1 MSKKI
6 PRQNLKAKQAS
17 KKKPALNNQFPITFT
32 VDFYSGS
39 GGIYF
44 HGENIP
50 DNKYISSAMNDKT
63 FSVQQ
68 SVGHQIVTV
77 AGSAPSDGK
86 LTVQVSQGTK
96 VLSPANDNVFDKM
109 TFSGFIVYGI

>member
-6 PRQNLKAKQAS
+6 YNKKAKPKIKSQNSEAE
-17 KKKPALNNQFPITFT
+17 ATRVPITFT
-32 VDFYSGS
+32 VNFYSGA

-44 HGENIP
+44 HGENIK
-50 DNKYISSAMNDKT
+50 DNKYISSAMSDKS

-68 SVGHQIVTV
+68 TAGHQIVTV

-86 LTVQVSQGTK
+86 LTVKVSQGAK
-96 VLSPANDNVFDKM
+96 ILSPASDNVFDKM
-109 TFSGFIVYGI
+109 TFSGFIVYTI